1 MIQEKEV
8 LIFLVLLLCTI
19 AVFVGW
25 FARIAW
31 VQYKADQEREAQ
43 ARERRQ
49 EYIHSAEHI
58 KQINRNNT
66 FNTWVAE
73 AKGGAKK

>member
-1 MIQEKEV
+1 MIQEREV
-8 LIFLVLLLCTI
+8 LIFLVSLFGMIC
-19 AVFVGW
+19 VFTGW

-31 VQYKADQEREAQ
+31 VQYKADQEREEQ
-43 ARERRQ
+43 AAKRRQ

-66 FNTWVAE
+66 FNSWVAE